1 MSSSAGRVLILP
13 KGEYNSA
20 ETYYMLDAVRYNG
33 SLYLAKKT
41 TVGNVPQ
48 EGDYWMLCI
57 NSGVWGEIAGTLSD
71 QIDLKNAL
79 DAKQNTLTFDATPT
93 DDSSNPVTSDGIYT
107 ALATKQNTLTFDATP
122 TDESSNPVTSNGIY
136 AALAGK
142 QDTLTFDSA
151 PTSAS
156 TNPVTSG
163 GLYTEFE
170 HVTAETVF
178 TIASSGWS
186 NSQTLI
192 DGEDYYTYTISLTA
206 VYTDTPIISIGA
218 TGTLPTAAEQ
228 AAYDSFEYAT
238 VDDSLLRLT
247 LYATSKPTDN
257 FKIIVKGVE

>member
-1 MSSSAGRVLILP
+1 MSSSAGRLFILP

-79 DAKQNTLTFDATPT
+79 DA
-93 DDSSNPVTSDGIYT
+93 
-107 ALATKQNTLTFDATP
+107 KQNTLTFDATP